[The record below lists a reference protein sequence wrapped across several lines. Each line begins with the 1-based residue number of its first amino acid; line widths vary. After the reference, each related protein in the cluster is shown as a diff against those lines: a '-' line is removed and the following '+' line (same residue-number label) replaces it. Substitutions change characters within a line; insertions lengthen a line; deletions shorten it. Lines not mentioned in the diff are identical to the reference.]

1 MSLICGYNLDSNPKA
16 AITWMDPQWKPVKA
30 SNLIILDDGPMVVRL
45 NISNASNSDNGT
57 WTCTVDVNAE
67 CVHKVVD
74 GKLKQD
80 CEAITHIGSR
90 SFSTEL
96 IVVGKFIKQN

>member
-16 AITWMDPQWKPVKA
+16 AITWTDPQWKPVKA

-57 WTCTVDVNAE
+57 WTCTVE
-67 CVHKVVD
+67 
-74 GKLKQD
+74 QD